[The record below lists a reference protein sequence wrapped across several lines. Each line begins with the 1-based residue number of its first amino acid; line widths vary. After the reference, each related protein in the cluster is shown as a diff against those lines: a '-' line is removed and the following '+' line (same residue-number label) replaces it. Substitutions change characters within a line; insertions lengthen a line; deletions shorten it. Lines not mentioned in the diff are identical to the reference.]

1 MDGTYDLAVIGAGP
15 AGTNAAEVAAAFGRR
30 VLVVERD
37 RPGGVVATTGGA
49 PTKTLREAALYLTGF
64 GGTDVYGPSQAR
76 PLAETMAIV
85 QRRVLDVRDRLQAIV
100 ADRLAGLGVD
110 YLRGTAR
117 LRPGGGVVVAP
128 PGGPSR
134 VVDARTVLLATG
146 SRPAH
151 PAGIP
156 FADPDVYDSDEI
168 FDIRTVPVDAV
179 IVGGGAVGVEF
190 ATVFA
195 ALGVPVTLVTRAA
208 RLLPQVDEEIAALL
222 TDDLRRRG
230 VQVVCDTGIGAVTRV
245 DGRLTLLLSTG
256 AALDTAAVLVAAG
269 RAANTDGLDLAAA
282 GVDVDGRGL
291 IVVDRYYRTSA
302 PGVCA
307 AGDAVGA
314 GLASTAAQ
322 QGRAAACHA
331 CGLVVGVATDQL
343 AASAV
348 YGMPEV
354 AGVGMTEAQARAAD
368 LPHAVGRCDLVATAR
383 GVIAGHGG
391 LLKLV
396 FRADDR
402 RLLGVHCVGDLAAE
416 VLGMGHVALH
426 SGWSV
431 ERFLA
436 LGLNTPTYA
445 EAYHDAAVDG
455 LVRLARM
462 TAPRPA
468 AAGEPERDDLPD
480 RDQRSPRAGVVGV
493 A

>member
-1 MDGTYDLAVIGAGP
+1 M
-15 AGTNAAEVAAAFGRR
+15 
-30 VLVVERD
+30 
-37 RPGGVVATTGGA
+37 
-49 PTKTLREAALYLTGF
+49 
-64 GGTDVYGPSQAR
+64 
-76 PLAETMAIV
+76 
-85 QRRVLDVRDRLQAIV
+85 
-100 ADRLAGLGVD
+100 
-110 YLRGTAR
+110 
-117 LRPGGGVVVAP
+117 
-128 PGGPSR
+128 
-134 VVDARTVLLATG
+134 
-146 SRPAH
+146 
-151 PAGIP
+151 
-156 FADPDVYDSDEI
+156 
-168 FDIRTVPVDAV
+168 
-179 IVGGGAVGVEF
+179 
-190 ATVFA
+190 
-195 ALGVPVTLVTRAA
+195 
-208 RLLPQVDEEIAALL
+208 
-222 TDDLRRRG
+222 
-230 VQVVCDTGIGAVTRV
+230 
-245 DGRLTLLLSTG
+245 
-256 AALDTAAVLVAAG
+256 
-269 RAANTDGLDLAAA
+269 
-282 GVDVDGRGL
+282 
-291 IVVDRYYRTSA
+291 
-302 PGVCA
+302 CA

-368 LPHAVGRCDLVATAR
+368 LPHAVGRCDLAATAR